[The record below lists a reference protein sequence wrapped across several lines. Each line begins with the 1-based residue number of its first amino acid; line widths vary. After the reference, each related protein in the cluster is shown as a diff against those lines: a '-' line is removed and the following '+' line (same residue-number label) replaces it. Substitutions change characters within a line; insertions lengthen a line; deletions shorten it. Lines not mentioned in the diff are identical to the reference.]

1 MDAANL
7 FWVFFHR
14 LTGKRSRG
22 RPITVP
28 RTNCPFVFFYCGE
41 NAVEVH
47 GETMKPPHGGGID
60 KQTKGDRDEEMVDD
74 GGGYGAAADGM

>member
-7 FWVFFHR
+7 FWFFFIGLR
-14 LTGKRSRG
+14 ASGVGGK
-22 RPITVP
+22 PITVP

-41 NAVEVH
+41 NAAGVH